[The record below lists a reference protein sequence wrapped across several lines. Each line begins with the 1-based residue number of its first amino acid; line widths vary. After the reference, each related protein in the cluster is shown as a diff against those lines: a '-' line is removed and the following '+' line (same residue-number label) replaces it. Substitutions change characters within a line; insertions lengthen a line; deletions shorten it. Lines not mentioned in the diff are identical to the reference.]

1 MSSAWPNGSAERL
14 KQAVSVTNGWA
25 TPTRAPSFALVA
37 PGTMLSSRLDD
48 VRWHTRCVENTVD
61 MARI

>member
-48 VRWHTRCVENTVD
+48 VWWYTRCVEHTVD

>member
-48 VRWHTRCVENTVD
+48 VWWHTRCVEHTVD